1 MKAIMQWSISSGDRK
16 LYMDKILEKADEL
29 GRLIASTEAARQFH
43 EMEVRVSADSTAS
56 LLLKKYNEFAEMIR
70 IKQESGFQIESYETD
85 EFAQITYSVSSNSL
99 LREYVVSRNKYMEML
114 LKINNALSL

>member
-1 MKAIMQWSISSGDRK
+1 
-16 LYMDKILEKADEL
+16 
-29 GRLIASTEAARQFH
+29 
-43 EMEVRVSADSTAS
+43 
-56 LLLKKYNEFAEMIR
+56 MIR